1 MNNYL
6 ASVMPDDVSLKFRG
20 VKTRFI
26 AMSSSRMSA
35 AEGWVFPKSAHN
47 FLKDMRDVTNWNVYA
62 IVEPSSHDDSN
73 TPDAVKNQPAQLT
86 NCVSDFNPMT
96 RLDISF
102 EYIDRY
108 FVMCN
113 DTLERLFAMDIDGE
127 LISIIQEEA
136 V

>member
-1 MNNYL
+1 MNNYTC
-6 ASVMPDDVSLKFRG
+6 VTPDDVSLKFSG
-20 VKTRFI
+20 VKTRII

-35 AEGWVFPKSAHN
+35 AEGWVFPKSARN
-47 FLKDMRDVTNWNVYA
+47 FLKDMYDTANWKVYA
-62 IVEPSSHDDSN
+62 IVEPSSHDGDN
-73 TPDAVKNQPAQLT
+73 TPDIMKNQPAQLT
-86 NCVSDFNPMT
+86 NCVSDFNLMA